1 MWGVSHGVYGLFP
14 AIVWALCC
22 AVARPA
28 WRVVVS
34 DQHLE
39 ATRYGGMRVRLT
51 WDGVGKVRAVRLVSL
66 DRQREVIFSDWVPR
80 FEELMGL
87 VETATPHSHWRADR
101 LESAPMAIAP
111 MGPVRFLFGALGVAR
126 VRPAG
131 NSIAKGGSTMAKFI
145 QICASQNDVFALDE
159 EGDIY
164 QYHFNLK
171 TWVKLRATRELEDGR
186 GVAKVSVFTSAQ
198 GSGSG
203 TNGGR
208 EQWNRIS
215 RS

>member
-1 MWGVSHGVYGLFP
+1 
-14 AIVWALCC
+14 
-22 AVARPA
+22 
-28 WRVVVS
+28 
-34 DQHLE
+34 
-39 ATRYGGMRVRLT
+39 
-51 WDGVGKVRAVRLVSL
+51 
-66 DRQREVIFSDWVPR
+66 
-80 FEELMGL
+80 
-87 VETATPHSHWRADR
+87 
-101 LESAPMAIAP
+101 MAIAP
-111 MGPVRFLFGALGVAR
+111 MGPVRFLFGALSVAR

-186 GVAKVSVFTSAQ
+186 GVAKVSVFPSAQ